1 MRQVE
6 AEFLILHEW
15 EGWWAKNL
23 TRGERA
29 SGTHGLAFFY
39 FLQSEKPHLL
49 EFPHQGDGWQTV
61 HGWLLRKGLVC
72 D

>member
-15 EGWWAKNL
+15 EGWRANNL
-23 TRGERA
+23 AHGERA
-29 SGTHGLAFFY
+29 SGDHGLVFFV

-49 EFPHQGDGWQTV
+49 EFPHQGNGQTV